1 MCSHMAKN
9 RYKRRSDGTFETKLQ
24 TGFDN
29 DGKRV
34 RLSISADSSIALEN
48 KVMEYKAKLK
58 QLVEAY
64 PTCNGKDYK
73 EMLLSNT
80 IIKCS
85 SLSLAEYASDWFITH
100 KSMKEINT
108 KAMYKN
114 IIDKHIVPGIGH
126 IPVNHLRHSDVQHL
140 LTITSDR
147 PRTCQQILLVLK
159 QIFRDLKRDM
169 LITSDVYDTLIDK
182 YDTVKYRAS
191 KKRILTDLEKKAI
204 LAADFSRMEKGFV
217 MILYFFGV
225 RREEALGL
233 MKSDF
238 DFTNR
243 MLNINR
249 AIVFDQNTPV
259 IKSTKSFAGT
269 RSINIPN
276 DIYDYI
282 REYVRSCPTMYL
294 FTKQDGT
301 IITKSCY
308 DKMWKRIVDK
318 MNVAVMSDTEKK
330 YHQYPIKNLTAHL
343 FRHNYCT
350 MLYYSGISVL
360 KAVELMGHA
369 DKKMIMDIY
378 SHLDEEREDAATKI
392 DNSIKLEKVAL

>member
-1 MCSHMAKN
+1 
-9 RYKRRSDGTFETKLQ
+9 
-24 TGFDN
+24 
-29 DGKRV
+29 
-34 RLSISADSSIALEN
+34 
-48 KVMEYKAKLK
+48 MEYKTKLK

-114 IIDKHIVPGIGH
+114 IIEKHIIPGIGH
-126 IPVNHLRHSDVQHL
+126 IQVNHLRHSDVQHL
-140 LTITSDR
+140 LTITLDR

-191 KKRILTDLEKKAI
+191 KKRILTVLEKKAI
-204 LAADFSRMEKGFV
+204 LTADFSTMEKAFI

-238 DFTNR
+238 DFKSR
-243 MLNINR
+243 LLNINR

-269 RSINIPN
+269 RSIIYPMIFMIISENIFKAALPC
-276 DIYDYI
+276 IYLPS
-282 REYVRSCPTMYL
+282 RMAQLS
-294 FTKQDGT
+294 Q
-301 IITKSCY
+301 SH
-308 DKMWKRIVDK
+308 
-318 MNVAVMSDTEKK
+318 VM
-330 YHQYPIKNLTAHL
+330 IK
-343 FRHNYCT
+343 CGKE
-350 MLYYSGISVL
+350 S
-360 KAVELMGHA
+360 
-369 DKKMIMDIY
+369 
-378 SHLDEEREDAATKI
+378 
-392 DNSIKLEKVAL
+392 